1 MLKRSIIGPA
11 LMLIGV
17 FLYFNQGQSFGAG
30 AVFANFWASMFI
42 IPLGLFFHWLYF
54 GVTGGKGVGLL
65 IPGGILFTVGL
76 VCQLST
82 LFSAWHI
89 LWPGFILAVAV
100 GLFEFY
106 WFGNRNKWLLI
117 PINILAVL
125 SLLFFGVFSLS
136 AASGQLATVQPLL
149 AIALII
155 VGAFAMLSR
164 KKEQ

>member
-65 IPGGILFTVGL
+65 IPGAFCSPLGSSASSPRYSRRGIFCG
-76 VCQLST
+76 Q
-82 LFSAWHI
+82 
-89 LWPGFILAVAV
+89 
-100 GLFEFY
+100 
-106 WFGNRNKWLLI
+106 
-117 PINILAVL
+117 
-125 SLLFFGVFSLS
+125 
-136 AASGQLATVQPLL
+136 AS
-149 AIALII
+149 
-155 VGAFAMLSR
+155 FWR
-164 KKEQ
+164 